1 MKKFFLKT
9 FGCQMNKS
17 DSERIA
23 GVLLHAGLDPVPE
36 PQQADVLIFN
46 TCCVRKHAED
56 RLLGNVNSLKRLKN
70 KKRKVIIAI
79 GGCFAQKQKE
89 EVFTLMP
96 HVDLV
101 FGTHNISHLPRLI
114 SAAQKNSHKVCE
126 ILESCDALPHKLPV
140 KRDSKFFG
148 WVPVSIGCNNFCSY
162 CVVPY
167 VRGREVSLPL
177 EQIKV
182 DVGKFVSHGGKEIT
196 LLGQNV
202 NSYGRDFYGESRFDQ
217 LLKELGSVEGLE
229 RIRFTTSHPKDLND
243 RIIDAISIQ
252 SKICEHVHLPIQ
264 AGSDRVL
271 KLMNRGYS
279 GSDYLQIV
287 EKIREKIPECSLSTD
302 IMVGFPGEREEDF
315 ERTLD
320 MVDEVR
326 FEQAFTFIYSPRE
339 GTPALNLPDQ
349 VPEASKKERF
359 LRLVELQDKIT
370 WEINK
375 SLVGRRFKVLTEG
388 IAKKDKQML
397 FGRTRTGKVVNFP
410 ASDISIGTTVEVRIV
425 KALKKSLLGE
435 VC

>member
-46 TCCVRKHAED
+46 TCCVRKRAED
-56 RLLGNVNSLKRLKN
+56 RLLGNVNSLRRLKN
-70 KKRKVIIAI
+70 KDKKVIIAI

-89 EVFTLMP
+89 EIFALMP
-96 HVDLV
+96 HVDVV

-114 SAAQKNSHKVCE
+114 SAAQQNSHKVCE
-126 ILESCDALPHKLPV
+126 ILESCDALPNKLPAE
-140 KRDSKFFG
+140 RDSKFFG
-148 WVPVSIGCNNFCSY
+148 WVPVSVGCNNFCSY

-167 VRGREVSLPL
+167 VRGKEISLPL
-177 EQIKV
+177 EQIKT

-202 NSYGRDFYGESRFDQ
+202 NSYGRDLYGESRFGQ

-243 RIIDAISIQ
+243 RIIDAISSQ
-252 SKICEHVHLPIQ
+252 SKVCEHVHLPIQ
-264 AGSDRVL
+264 AGSDRIL

-287 EKIREKIPECSLSTD
+287 EKIREGIPECSLSTD
-302 IMVGFPGEREEDF
+302 IMVGFPGEKGEDF
-315 ERTLD
+315 ERTLH
-320 MVDEVR
+320 MVDKVR
-326 FEQAFTFIYSPRE
+326 FDQVFMFIYSPRE
-339 GTPALNLPDQ
+339 GTPALGLPDQ
-349 VPEASKKERF
+349 VLEASKKERF

-375 SLVGRRFKVLTEG
+375 NLVGRRYKILTEG

-397 FGRTRTGKVVNFP
+397 FGRTRTNKVVNFP
-410 ASDISIGTTVEVRIV
+410 GAGISIGTTVEVRIV
-425 KALKKSLLGE
+425 KASKKSLMGE